1 MMRTMTAN
9 SHPDQITTQAN
20 AAIPSK
26 PSLVFS
32 VNDAHHPETMTSR
45 SSAGSLRDALLL
57 MLFGGVLKAVA
68 NAFNVLA
75 YA

>member
-1 MMRTMTAN
+1 MKAPRLM
-9 SHPDQITTQAN
+9 SD
-20 AAIPSK
+20 
-26 PSLVFS
+26 S
-32 VNDAHHPETMTSR
+32 VNSAHHPEAMAR
-45 SSAGSLRDALLL
+45 LSSAGPLRDDALLL